1 MKTYKLINLL
11 KDILLAL
18 TLFLFIKSQSFFI
31 SISKNNPNMY
41 IYILTTVLLLI
52 ALAIDVYFALKTHII
67 DIDNITISVTDL
79 KNLGYWILILF
90 AIKLIGG
97 FFLSLSNA
105 TNTANQAGLEQ
116 YLKNVPIL
124 IIFIFTVISG
134 PVMEEILF
142 RGFFMNV
149 IFKNNVLFGV
159 IISGLLFGVV
169 HRPTN
174 FGSFFTYVGMGIVL
188 SLYYKRYKRIELN
201 ILLHS
206 LNNFIGFL
214 PYIYLL
220 LTHHNS

>member
-1 MKTYKLINLL
+1 MNTHKVITLL
-11 KDILLAL
+11 KNFLFAII
-18 TLFLFIKSQSFFI
+18 LFLFIKSQSVFI
-31 SISKNNPNMY
+31 SISKDNPSVY

-52 ALAIDVYFALKTHII
+52 ALSIDVYFALKAHII
-67 DIDNITISVTDL
+67 EIDKISISVTDL

-97 FFLSLSNA
+97 LFLSLSNA

-116 YLKNVPIL
+116 YLKNVPIF

-134 PVMEEILF
+134 PIMEEILF
-142 RGFFMNV
+142 RGLFLNIF
-149 IFKNNVLFGV
+149 FKNNLLFGV
-159 IISGLLFGVV
+159 IISGLLFGLA

-188 SLYYKRYKRIELN
+188 GLYYKKYKRIELN
-201 ILLHS
+201 IILHS

-214 PYIYLL
+214 PYICLL
-220 LTHHNS
+220 LTHHN